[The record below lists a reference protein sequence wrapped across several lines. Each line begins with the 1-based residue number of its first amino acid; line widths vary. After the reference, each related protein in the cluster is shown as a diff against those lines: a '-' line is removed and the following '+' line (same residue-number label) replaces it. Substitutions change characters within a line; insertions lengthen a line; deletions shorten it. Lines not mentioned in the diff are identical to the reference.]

1 MRYASSIRVYLR
13 PFAVLNFNYERIR
26 FFVAIN
32 DPRKKQL
39 PNSGCRSYNAELL
52 EIHLLELIAVAKRIA
67 IAGATGAVGT
77 LVRQILEQR
86 DFPFA
91 SIKFLASQ
99 RSVGKTLT
107 FKGEEHTVELL
118 EPKAFDDIDIVI
130 GSTPDDV
137 AAEFVPWAVERGTI
151 VVDES
156 GYHRMMDDVP
166 LVVPEVNADAIK
178 GHKGIIASPNCSTTQ
193 MVVAMKPL
201 HDVSPIKR
209 VVVSTYQATSGSG
222 VVGQEDLIEGTKSA
236 LENKAY
242 DYKAYAHPI
251 AFNVIPQIG
260 SHKADGYTSEE
271 LKMVYETQKIFGDTN
286 IKVCPTCVR
295 VPVSN
300 CHSETI
306 LVETESPISA
316 EKARELFEAAPGI
329 TVVDDLEAGLY
340 PMPNNS
346 DNKDDVFIGRI
357 RKDLSCDN
365 GLTFWCVS
373 DNLRKGAA
381 TNAVQIAELLI

>member
-1 MRYASSIRVYLR
+1 M
-13 PFAVLNFNYERIR
+13 
-26 FFVAIN
+26 
-32 DPRKKQL
+32 
-39 PNSGCRSYNAELL
+39 
-52 EIHLLELIAVAKRIA
+52 AKRIA

-91 SIKFLASQ
+91 SIKFLASK

-201 HDVSPIKR
+201 HDLSPIKR

-242 DYKAYAHPI
+242 DYKAYNHPI

-306 LVETESPISA
+306 LVETESPISV

-357 RKDLSCDN
+357 RKDLSCEN

>member
-1 MRYASSIRVYLR
+1 M
-13 PFAVLNFNYERIR
+13 
-26 FFVAIN
+26 
-32 DPRKKQL
+32 
-39 PNSGCRSYNAELL
+39 
-52 EIHLLELIAVAKRIA
+52 AKRIA

-86 DFPFA
+86 DFPYA
-91 SIKFLASQ
+91 SIKFLASK

-107 FKGEEHTVELL
+107 FKGEQHAVELL

-130 GSTPDDV
+130 GSTPDEV

-156 GYHRMMDDVP
+156 GYHRMLDHVP
-166 LVVPEVNADAIK
+166 LVVPEVNPDAVK
-178 GHKGIIASPNCSTTQ
+178 DHQGIIASPNCSTTQ

-209 VVVSTYQATSGSG
+209 VVVSTYQSTSGAG
-222 VVGQEDLIEGTKSA
+222 VVGQEDLTEGTKCA
-236 LENKAY
+236 IEGKDY
-242 DYKAYAHPI
+242 DYKAFSHPI

-271 LKMVYETQKIFGDTN
+271 LKMVYETQKIFGDAS

-306 LVETESPISA
+306 LVETESPISV
-316 EKARELFEAAPGI
+316 EQARELFEAAPGV
-329 TVVDDLEAGLY
+329 TVVDNLDAGEY

-346 DNKDDVFIGRI
+346 DNLDDVFIGRI
-357 RKDLSCDN
+357 RKDLSCEN

>member
-1 MRYASSIRVYLR
+1 M
-13 PFAVLNFNYERIR
+13 
-26 FFVAIN
+26 
-32 DPRKKQL
+32 
-39 PNSGCRSYNAELL
+39 
-52 EIHLLELIAVAKRIA
+52 AKRIA

-86 DFPFA
+86 DFPYA
-91 SIKFLASQ
+91 SIKFLASK

-107 FKGEEHTVELL
+107 FKGQPHTVELL
-118 EPKAFDDIDIVI
+118 EPKAFDDVDIVI
-130 GSTPDDV
+130 GSTPDEV

-166 LVVPEVNADAIK
+166 LVVPEVNADAVK
-178 GHKGIIASPNCSTTQ
+178 DHKGIIASPNCSTTQ

-209 VVVSTYQATSGSG
+209 VIVSTYQSTSGAG
-222 VVGQEDLIEGTKSA
+222 VVGQEDLTEGTKCA
-236 LENKAY
+236 IEGKDY
-242 DYKAYAHPI
+242 DYKAFSHPI

-271 LKMVYETQKIFGDTN
+271 LKMVYETQKIFGDAS

-306 LVETESPISA
+306 LVETESPISV
-316 EKARELFEAAPGI
+316 EQARKLFEAAPGI
-329 TVVDDLEAGLY
+329 TVVDNLDAGEY

-346 DNKDDVFIGRI
+346 DNQDDVFIGRI
-357 RKDLSCDN
+357 RKDLSCEN

>member
-1 MRYASSIRVYLR
+1 M
-13 PFAVLNFNYERIR
+13 
-26 FFVAIN
+26 
-32 DPRKKQL
+32 
-39 PNSGCRSYNAELL
+39 
-52 EIHLLELIAVAKRIA
+52 AKRIA

-86 DFPFA
+86 DFPYA
-91 SIKFLASQ
+91 SIKFLASK

-107 FKGEEHTVELL
+107 FKGEQHTVELL
-118 EPKAFDDIDIVI
+118 EPKAFDDVDIVI
-130 GSTPDDV
+130 GSTPDEV

-166 LVVPEVNADAIK
+166 LVVPEVNADAVK
-178 GHKGIIASPNCSTTQ
+178 DHKGIIASPNCSTTQ

-209 VVVSTYQATSGSG
+209 VIVSTYQSTSGAG
-222 VVGQEDLIEGTKSA
+222 VVGQEDLTEGTKCA
-236 LENKAY
+236 IEGKDY
-242 DYKAYAHPI
+242 DYKAFSHPI

-271 LKMVYETQKIFGDTN
+271 LKMVYETQKIFGDAS

-306 LVETESPISA
+306 LVETESPISV
-316 EKARELFEAAPGI
+316 ERARELFEAAPGI
-329 TVVDDLEAGLY
+329 TVVDNLDAGEY

-346 DNKDDVFIGRI
+346 DNQDDVFIGRI
-357 RKDLSCDN
+357 RKDLSCEN